1 MNLRPS
7 GIVDKIKSLPH
18 ELDEKALFAS
28 EVEQQEAQTFFA
40 KKASGWH
47 NRAWLLLFGVEIALT
62 TLYILLPYGRLA
74 GSLYILATA
83 LAAASIFF
91 AVCFRR
97 PLFSPVAWRLI
108 AGALALAATGHGIWY
123 WLDLHGLEPFPS
135 LADLFYLGVY
145 PLFGVALWQI
155 GRHGRDYEVLGDA
168 LIVGISAAV
177 LAWALSIA
185 PYSYDP
191 ELTSIQLLVSA
202 GYPVADLILLPLI
215 LRLVFLQRT
224 RIPAHSLLLI
234 GMFAYLLADILYAQ
248 GNSMGW
254 YAPGG
259 LVDGLWLL
267 AYALFMAAA
276 WHPSAKIE
284 PRSYACDAEL
294 SMRRLYVLG
303 TASVLVPMMMLFVPG
318 SEMEIVRVAAIGS
331 ILLFLLV
338 LWRMAGLLKR
348 THQQART
355 LETLASTDPLTGA
368 ANRRH
373 LEQQLAAEMAR
384 AERHFSS
391 LGLAFLDLDYFKRYN
406 DTYGHSAGDE
416 LLQQLV
422 AGWEESLRTQD
433 VLARFG
439 GEEFVVLLP
448 DTSTTQCQAVL
459 ERLRKKVPFG
469 QTCSAGLAIF
479 KPGETADALIGR
491 ADDALYTAKHH
502 GRDRVVLADACR
514 ESRYVIE

>member
-1 MNLRPS
+1 M
-7 GIVDKIKSLPH
+7 LPH
-18 ELDEKALFAS
+18 EFAEKAPGAS
-28 EVEQQEAQTFFA
+28 EAEQREAPTFFA
-40 KKASGWH
+40 QEASGWH
-47 NRAWLLLFGVEIALT
+47 NRVWLLLFGVEIALAV
-62 TLYILLPYGRLA
+62 LYIFLPYGRLA
-74 GSLYILATA
+74 GALYIIATV
-83 LAAASIFF
+83 LAAGSVFF
-91 AVCFRR
+91 AVRFRR
-97 PLFSPVAWRLI
+97 QLFSPLAWGLI

-135 LADLFYLGVY
+135 LADFFYLAVY

-155 GRHGRDYEVLGDA
+155 GRHGRDYEALGDA

-177 LAWALSIA
+177 LAWALLIA

-191 ELTSIQLLVSA
+191 KLTSMQLLVSA

-224 RIPAHSLLLI
+224 RIPAHFLLLM
-234 GMFAYLLADILYAQ
+234 GMFAYLLADILYAL
-248 GNSMGW
+248 GNSKGW
-254 YAPGG
+254 YAPGS

-276 WHPSAKIE
+276 WHPSARVE
-284 PRSYACDAEL
+284 PRSYNCDAEF

-303 TASVLVPMMMLFVPG
+303 TASVLVPMMMLFASGP
-318 SEMEIVRVAAIGS
+318 EMEIVRVAAIGS

-338 LWRMAGLLKR
+338 MWRMAGLLQR
-348 THQQART
+348 THHQAQT

-368 ANRRH
+368 ANRRY
-373 LEQQLAAEMAR
+373 LEQQLAVEMAR
-384 AERHFSS
+384 AERNLSS

-406 DTYGHSAGDE
+406 DTYGHSAGDV
-416 LLQQLV
+416 LLQKLV
-422 AGWEESLRTQD
+422 AGWEEILRTQD

-448 DTSTTQCQAVL
+448 DTTTTQCQAVL
-459 ERLRKKVPFG
+459 ERLRNKVPFG

-479 KPGETADALIGR
+479 QPGETADALIGR
-491 ADDALYTAKHH
+491 ADDAVYSAKHR
-502 GRDRVVLADACR
+502 GRDRAVLAEMSR
-514 ESRYVIE
+514 ESQSVIE